1 MEVKIKKLRENAI
14 IPQYATS
21 GSAAA
26 DLHAAID
33 VPLTIIPGERI
44 AIPTGF
50 AVSFNEGVA
59 LIFGRSGLGTKFG
72 VTLANSVGVIDSD
85 YRGEVHVC
93 LINRGSEPYT
103 VQPNERVAQMMFVPV
118 YIADFIECAELDETE
133 RGTGGFGSTG
143 R

>member
-1 MEVKIKKLRENAI
+1 MEVKIKKLCANAI

-33 VPLTIIPGERI
+33 EPLTIAPGERI

-50 AVSFNEGVA
+50 AISFDGGVA
-59 LIFGRSGLGTKFG
+59 LIFGRSGLGTKHG

-93 LINRGSEPYT
+93 LINRSSEPYT
-103 VQPNERVAQMMFVPV
+103 VQPKERVAQMMFVPI
-118 YIADFIECAELDETE
+118 YTADFIECDELDETE